1 MTDHMTADTIVP
13 DTSLIIDGKLTTL
26 IEQGELDAAHIIIS
40 EMVVDELENQAN
52 RGMEIGDAGLAELQ
66 ELQELATAHDIEITF
81 SGRRPTPEEIEMAS
95 SGRIDALIRD
105 IAETEDATLYTGD
118 RVQAEVAEAKGI
130 DVRFFKQSNDVSFQ
144 LMEYFDDDTMS
155 IHLKQNMVPKAKKG
169 QPGSMEYV
177 ELTDEPINYDDI
189 DTIAKETYEKAQA
202 AEEGL
207 VELNM
212 EGATVLQIGDLRIAI
227 TRPPFSEAIEITAVR
242 PVAKLSLDDYELS
255 DKLKQRL
262 REQAEGILIAGA
274 PGHGKST
281 FAQALAEFF
290 DDQGQVVKSMEHPRD
305 LQVGPEITQYA
316 ALEGDMENT
325 ADVLLLVRPDYTV
338 FDEVRKTDDF
348 ETFADMRLAGVGM
361 IGVVHASE
369 ALDAVQRLIGRVDMG
384 VIPQVVDTVV
394 FIQNAGIEK
403 IYKLELTVKVP
414 TGMQEQD
421 LARPVVQVRDFETD
435 EAEYEIY
442 TYGEETVIVPVQEGD
457 SATSKTQELAEKQLK
472 HQLQQYVDHPQVEFE
487 GQDRVKLY
495 VDEDDIP
502 HLIGKNGENI
512 ERIEDEIGLSITVEP
527 RDTTLKETIE
537 AEVEEVGNSVAIQ
550 IGQEF
555 AGQEADVFRGDEHL
569 FTATIGKNGQIR
581 LTKQSEMAGQVLG
594 AYAANNLD
602 IRL

>member
-1 MTDHMTADTIVP
+1 MTANRIVP
-13 DTSLIIDGKLTTL
+13 DTSIMIDGKLTSL
-26 IEQGELDAAHIIIS
+26 IEAGDLDTAHIIIS

-52 RGMEIGDAGLAELQ
+52 KGMEIGDAGLAELQ
-66 ELQELATAHDIEITF
+66 KLQKKAEEHDIEITF
-81 SGRRPTPEEIEMAS
+81 SGRRPTTDEIEMAA

-105 IAETEDATLYTGD
+105 IAEDEDATLYTGD

-130 DVRFFKQSNDVSFQ
+130 DVQFFEQSDEVTFR
-144 LMEYFDDDTMS
+144 LLDYFEEGIMS
-155 IHLKQNMVPKAKKG
+155 VHLKQAMVPKAKEG
-169 QPGSMEYV
+169 EPGSMDYR
-177 ELTDEPINYDDI
+177 ELADEQIGYDEI
-189 DTIAKETYEKAQA
+189 DALARQTYEKAQA
-202 AEEGL
+202 SENGL
-207 VELNM
+207 VELDM
-212 EGATVLQIGDLRIAI
+212 EGATVLQIDDLRIAI

-242 PVAKLSLDDYELS
+242 PVAKLSLEDYELS

-262 REQAEGILIAGA
+262 RDKAEGILIAGA

-281 FAQALAEFF
+281 FAQALAEFY
-290 DDQGQVVKSMEHPRD
+290 DEQGKVVKSMEHPRD
-305 LQVGPEITQYA
+305 LQVGPEITQYS
-316 ALEGDMENT
+316 ALEGEMENT

-384 VIPQVVDTVV
+384 VIPQVVDTVI
-394 FIQNAGIEK
+394 FIKDAGITK
-403 IYKLELTVKVP
+403 IYKLELTVKMP

-435 EAEYEIY
+435 EPEYEIY
-442 TYGEETVIVPVQEGD
+442 TYGEETVIVPVQDDDGG
-457 SATSKTQELAEKQLK
+457 SSRTQELAEKQLR
-472 HQLQQYVDHPQVEFE
+472 HQLKQYVDNPQVEFD

-512 ERIEDEIGLSITVEP
+512 QQIEDDIGLSITVEP
-527 RDTTLKETIE
+527 RDTTLKDSIT
-537 AEVEEVGNSVAIQ
+537 ADVEEVGNSVALNV
-550 IGQEF
+550 GQDH
-555 AGQEADVFRGDEHL
+555 AGREADVYRGDEHL

-602 IRL
+602 VRL